1 MRPPL
6 FVFIFKII
14 TIMKR
19 LLFILTA
26 LLMASGAMA
35 MRTVVFVPSIDKD
48 YSTGGNVSNGSYTL
62 SKYGVT
68 ISVGSGYIT
77 NEYYRFNANS
87 SITISLDIDW
97 GTLYEGESGM
107 FYGRLKQAE
116 FVCVSSGTYGPGY
129 MDAMGSIPGG
139 SYYTSGNVGIFDA
152 YGSNAREDYYLNASG
167 EVHCTEIRVTVY
179 AEEITPVY
187 NYSEVLNVP
196 GGNIAFSSSGSYPW
210 ITVNSDGRSYAQS
223 GNQGIASSTSE
234 LIANVNL
241 SQSYILSFDFK
252 AWGEG
257 TSTAWDKCVF
267 SIDGVEIFR
276 YGARDNDW
284 ETYMVDIPAGYHTL
298 SWSYTKDSSVNPVGD
313 YFAVDN
319 VALRIPL
326 DRALNVSGGNIHF
339 TSDGT
344 YPWYAVS
351 EGSRTYAQSGN
362 QGIASSTSEL
372 KASVYVS
379 QYSVLSFDFKA
390 WGEGTSTAWDKC
402 AFSIDGVQQFAYGAR
417 DNNWETYKVDLLAGS
432 HTLTW
437 TYTKDSS
444 VNPEGDY
451 FAVDNV
457 SITAKPMI
465 RGDVDSDG
473 SVTIAD
479 VTELIDLLLNGNTAS
494 VSLITTDCDRDGKV
508 TIGDVTA
515 LIDYLLSGHW

>member
-1 MRPPL
+1 
-6 FVFIFKII
+6 
-14 TIMKR
+14 MKK

-26 LLMASGAMA
+26 LLMASSAMA
-35 MRTVVFVPSIDKD
+35 MRTVVFTPSIDKD
-48 YSTGGNVSNGSYTL
+48 ESTGGNVSNGSYTL
-62 SKYGVT
+62 SKHGVT
-68 ISVGSGYIT
+68 IYVSSGYIT
-77 NEYYRFNANS
+77 NDYYRFNAGS
-87 SITISLDIDW
+87 SITLSLDIDW
-97 GTLYEGESGM
+97 ETLYEGEYGM

-129 MDAMGSIPGG
+129 IDTMGSIPGG
-139 SYYTSGNVGIFDA
+139 NYYTSGSVGIFDA
-152 YGSNAREDYYLNASG
+152 YGSNAREDYYLTASS
-167 EVHCTEIRVTVY
+167 EVRCTEISVTVY
-179 AEEITPVY
+179 ADEITPVY

-196 GGNIAFSSSGSYPW
+196 GGNIQFSSSGNYPW
-210 ITVNSDGRSYAQS
+210 ITVDAGGRSYAQS
-223 GNQGIASSTSE
+223 GNQGVASSTSE
-234 LIANVNL
+234 LTANINI
-241 SQSYILSFDFK
+241 SQSYTLSFDFK

-267 SIDGVEIFR
+267 SIDGVEKFR

-298 SWSYTKDSSVNPVGD
+298 SWSYIKDSSVNPEGD
-313 YFAVDN
+313 YFAIDN
-319 VALRIPL
+319 VALKIPL

-339 TSDGT
+339 TSGGT

-351 EGSRTYAQSGN
+351 EGSRIYARSGN
-362 QGIASSTSEL
+362 QGIASSSSEMN
-372 KASVYVS
+372 ATVNVS
-379 QYSVLSFDFKA
+379 QYSLLSFEFKA

-402 AFSIDGVQQFAYGAR
+402 AFYIDGVQQFGYGAR
-417 DNNWETYKVDLLAGS
+417 DNSWETYKVDLPAGS

-457 SITAKPMI
+457 SITAKPVI
-465 RGDVDSDG
+465 RGDVDFDG

-479 VTELIDLLLNGNTAS
+479 VTALIDLLLNGNTAS
-494 VSLITTDCDRDGKV
+494 VSLTATDCDRDGKV